1 MIEVLFLFYQGRSD
15 HHSTLQIRL
24 NVGRIDYPDL
34 VIYLLTLSFTHD
46 RKINNVI
53 GDYVEINDCLITSS
67 KTHYANMHS
76 YKEVYAILHSGC

>member
-1 MIEVLFLFYQGRSD
+1 MIEVLFLFYQCRSD

-24 NVGRIDYPDL
+24 NVGRIDYSDL
-34 VIYLLTLSFTHD
+34 IIYLLILSFIHD
-46 RKINNVI
+46 RETSNEI
-53 GDYVEINDCLITSS
+53 GDYVQINDCLITSS